1 MENVNDDLLLEILT
15 SGCDERVFI
24 HETTNANKYH
34 LNPLKFDKLLH
45 RGSCTCGTLTAD
57 AYKVGLEFLKNYEDS
72 KYESI
77 LKNQSQRLKAMLIDE
92 SIDFDVFY
100 GPSGSDLMYL
110 PLLFQYIIDPNKKI
124 INIVSCPEELG
135 SGSKAAAEGLYF
147 SEWSQYGKPL
157 PIGKN
162 VSEKINSE
170 VFYLPARNEN
180 GNIVDRNQAIR
191 DLINKFPN
199 ELIIGNLVFGSKSG
213 IKDDLA
219 IIDEF
224 KEGIMWVVDMCQ
236 FRTDRKLIYELI
248 SKGAMISITGSKFY
262 QAPPF
267 CGALLVPKYW
277 SEKIKDKDASILE
290 TYNTLFTSYDYPLEF
305 EKMRKN
311 LPDFKNIG
319 LRLRWEIAL
328 CEMES
333 FLAFPQEKSNALIR
347 RWNQVVIGR
356 LAQSDLF
363 RLMPDIELTNDSII
377 SFMVIKNG
385 VALDNKEL
393 KILFDYLV
401 LNEHEGI
408 ENFTHVFLGQPV
420 QYGEKSFI
428 RLAIGSFSIRKQL
441 MNNQFNPKSDIAFI
455 QVIENAV
462 KKLFP

>member
-1 MENVNDDLLLEILT
+1 LLKPT
-15 SGCDERVFI
+15 SF
-24 HETTNANKYH
+24 
-34 LNPLKFDKLLH
+34 
-45 RGSCTCGTLTAD
+45 
-57 AYKVGLEFLKNYEDS
+57 
-72 KYESI
+72 
-77 LKNQSQRLKAMLIDE
+77 
-92 SIDFDVFY
+92 
-100 GPSGSDLMYL
+100 
-110 PLLFQYIIDPNKKI
+110 
-124 INIVSCPEELG
+124 
-135 SGSKAAAEGLYF
+135 
-147 SEWSQYGKPL
+147 
-157 PIGKN
+157 
-162 VSEKINSE
+162 
-170 VFYLPARNEN
+170 
-180 GNIVDRNQAIR
+180 
-191 DLINKFPN
+191 
-199 ELIIGNLVFGSKSG
+199 IIGNLVFGSKSG

-290 TYNTLFTSYDYPLEF
+290 TYNSLFTSYDYPLEF

-311 LPDFKNIG
+311 LPEFKNIG

-377 SFMVIKNG
+377 SFMVIKN
-385 VALDNKEL
+385 NF
-393 KILFDYLV
+393 ILFMKMIL
-401 LNEHEGI
+401 L
-408 ENFTHVFLGQPV
+408 
-420 QYGEKSFI
+420 
-428 RLAIGSFSIRKQL
+428 
-441 MNNQFNPKSDIAFI
+441 
-455 QVIENAV
+455 
-462 KKLFP
+462 

>member
-24 HETTNANKYH
+24 SETTNANKYH
-34 LNPLKFDKLLH
+34 LNPIKFEKLLH
-45 RGSCTCGTLTAD
+45 RGSCTCGTLTTD
-57 AYKVGLEFLKNYEDS
+57 AYKVGQEFLKNYGDS

-77 LKNQSQRLKAMLIDE
+77 LKNQTLRLKAMLIYK
-92 SIDFDVFY
+92 SMDFDVFY

-110 PLLFQYIIDPNKKI
+110 PLLFQCIIDPNKKI

-162 VSEKINSE
+162 VSEKVKSE
-170 VFYLPARNEN
+170 VFYLPARDEN

-191 DLINKFPN
+191 DLINQFP
-199 ELIIGNLVFGSKSG
+199 EQLIIGNLVFGSKSG

-224 KEGIMWVVDMCQ
+224 RDGIMWVVDMCQ
-236 FRTDRKLIYELI
+236 FRTDRKLIHDLI
-248 SKGAMISITGSKFY
+248 CKGAMISITGSKFY

-290 TYNTLFTSYDYPLEF
+290 TYNSLFTSYDYPLEF
-305 EKMRKN
+305 EKMREN
-311 LPDFKNIG
+311 LPKFKNIG

-328 CEMES
+328 CEMEL
-333 FLAFPQEKSNALIR
+333 FLAFPQEKSNSLIR

-377 SFMVIKNG
+377 SFMVLKNG
-385 VALDNKEL
+385 IALNNQEL

-401 LNEHEGI
+401 LTEHKEI
-408 ENFTHVFLGQPV
+408 ENFTRVFLGQPV

-428 RLAIGSFSIRKQL
+428 RLAIGSYSIRKQL
-441 MNNQFNPKSDIAFI
+441 VKNEFNPKSDIAFI
-455 QVIENAV
+455 QIIENSV
-462 KKLFP
+462 LKLFP